1 MAKAKLNKY
10 TTMDYV
16 IALILIVLGFI
27 FLYPMYY
34 TIIISFS
41 DTTNITLGNVKFWPM
56 GFNVTAYKQI
66 LSNNRIPTAYANTIL
81 YTVVGVI
88 VNLVMTALTAYP
100 LARKDLWG
108 RSFFMKMITFTMF
121 FSGGMIPMFLVVSG
135 LGLLDSIWSL
145 VIPNAIWTYQ
155 LLIVRAFYMSIPES
169 LHESATIDGASEY
182 RIFLQIVVPLST
194 AVYATVG
201 LFFFMGHWNN
211 YLPPLIYL
219 KSSTKF
225 PLQVVLRQMLVKGEN
240 VNSNLAIPD
249 NLTPEAIKNAT
260 IVVSMIPVML
270 VYPFAQRYFVK
281 GMMVGAIK
289 G

>member
-1 MAKAKLNKY
+1 MANLKLNKY
-10 TTMDYV
+10 TAIDYI
-16 IALILIVLGFI
+16 IALVLLVMGFI

-34 TIIISFS
+34 TVIISFS
-41 DTTNITLGNVKFWPM
+41 DTANITLGNVKFWPL

-66 LSNNRIPTAYANTIL
+66 LANNRIPAAYSNTIL
-81 YTVVGVI
+81 YTVVGVTI
-88 VNLVMTALTAYP
+88 NIVMTALTAYP
-100 LARKDLWG
+100 LSRKDLWG

-135 LGLLDSIWSL
+135 LGLLDSIWAL

-155 LLIVRAFYMSIPES
+155 LLIVRAFYMSIPDS

-211 YLPPLIYL
+211 YFAPLIYL
-219 KSSTKF
+219 KTDSKF

-240 VNSNLAIPD
+240 VNHNLAIPD

>member
-1 MAKAKLNKY
+1 
-10 TTMDYV
+10 MDYV

-41 DTTNITLGNVKFWPM
+41 DTANITLGNVKFWPM